1 MEKVKIRKVSDH
13 WGEYDCSS
21 NRNMPKYIQ
30 WLPKDTND
38 RYDVSVYVDNYI
50 KDIGFSD
57 PSREKIGWLLE
68 TPQINESTIKYLV
81 DNLEMTKEHF
91 KCIFTCIEGLVNLG
105 SPFTYSLTNAAPWI
119 WPENRKIHQKTK
131 LVSMIASTKGW
142 LNGHRNRLMWVD
154 HLKDKVDLYGSGR
167 PNQLKDKEDG
177 IRDYMFSVSIE
188 NDDSDVYFTEKLTD
202 NFVMGT
208 VPVYW
213 GSKKAVE
220 KYFDPSG
227 VIFLKD
233 DPNLSSLSSERYYE
247 MMPAIERNFKIAMEM
262 ETSEDYMWKNYLKN
276 LV

>member
-1 MEKVKIRKVSDH
+1 MEKIKIRKLSDH

-30 WLPKDTND
+30 WLPKDTED
-38 RYDVSVYVDNYI
+38 LYDVSVYVDNYI
-50 KDIGFSD
+50 KDLAFYD

-91 KCIFTCIEGLVNLG
+91 KCIFTCIESLVNLG
-105 SPFTYSLTNAAPWI
+105 PPFTYTLTNAAPWV
-119 WPENRKIHQKTK
+119 WPENRKIHQKTR

-142 LNGHRNRLMWVD
+142 LNGHQNRLMWVD

-177 IRDYMFSVSIE
+177 LRDYMFSVSIE

-202 NFVMGT
+202 NFVTGT
-208 VPVYW
+208 VPIYW

-227 VIFLKD
+227 VIFLND
-233 DPNLSSLSSERYYE
+233 DPNLSSISAEKYYE

-262 ETSEDYMWKNYLKN
+262 ETSEDYMWESYLKN
-276 LV
+276 LF